1 MTTVATPTFSP
12 TGGKTLPGASVT
24 IACATEGATIYYT
37 YGDTEASTTNWTEY
51 TEAID
56 LPADSGTTTKIR
68 AYAVNTGETDSA
80 VASATFYTV
89 GFSGA
94 VSASAPA
101 VIDTNTSQGLGA
113 VCEGIGKTGSD
124 EASISGQRIGASGTT
139 TDLKID
145 TGDGPGT

>member
-12 TGGKTLPGASVT
+12 TGGKTLPAASVT

-68 AYAVNTGETDSA
+68 AYAIKEGDTDSA

-94 VSASAPA
+94 VGASAVA
-101 VIDTNTSQGLGA
+101 ILDTNSSQGLGA
-113 VCEGIGKTGSD
+113 ACEGIGKSGSD
-124 EASISGQRIGASGTT
+124 NTSMSGQRIGASSTT
-139 TDLKID
+139 TDLKYE
-145 TGDGPGT
+145 TGTI